1 MSTNIKQLKLSTGEE
16 VICEV
21 VEDDDFE
28 VIVKNALKMVSKIQ
42 DGYKFYTFKN
52 FMIYQDQ
59 PHSLQVIRA
68 DHIVSYAVPP
78 KDLVLEWETGL
89 QQMYDQ
95 GQEEPQ
101 MMVSGDSDSNVVP
114 FKPLLH

>member
-1 MSTNIKQLKLSTGEE
+1 MRANVKQLKLSTGEE
-16 VICEV
+16 VICEI

-28 VIVKNALKMVSKIQ
+28 VVVKDALKMVSKVQ

-52 FMIYQDQ
+52 FMIYQDR
-59 PHSLQVIRA
+59 PDCLQIVRA

-78 KDLVLEWETGL
+78 RDLIAEWETGL
-89 QQMYDQ
+89 QQMYNQ
-95 GQEEPQ
+95 GEEEPQ
-101 MMVSGDSDSNVVP
+101 LHVSGDSDSNVVP